1 MWTPT
6 RVLPYSIDRS
16 FGFCYAAAAI
26 AMHRRVITLAFHY
39 ILKSLYHLP
48 VRMKRER
55 EEKHADGYKT
65 HHGGAFRIDRQGVR
79 CHHNAAIIA
88 LFFFF
93 LLQSFCPV
101 AFFSH
106 LDVLLATTTST
117 YTHTYYTSV
126 FFSVLN
132 PMGFNTQSF

>member
-1 MWTPT
+1 M
-6 RVLPYSIDRS
+6 LL
-16 FGFCYAAAAI
+16 AAA

-101 AFFSH
+101 AFFF
-106 LDVLLATTTST
+106 LLTWTCCWPPAH
-117 YTHTYYTSV
+117 THTRIIHPCFSLCSTPWGSTHRVSNYT
-126 FFSVLN
+126 LPTN
-132 PMGFNTQSF
+132 